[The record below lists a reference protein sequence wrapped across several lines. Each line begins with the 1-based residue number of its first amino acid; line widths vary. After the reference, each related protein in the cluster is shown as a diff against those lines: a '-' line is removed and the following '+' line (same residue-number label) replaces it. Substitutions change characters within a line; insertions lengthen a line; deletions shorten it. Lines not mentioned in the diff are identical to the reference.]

1 MKHPLLI
8 SLLTLLSACKL
19 PDATTEINP
28 EELTG
33 MKKYEWYAQFTTPKG
48 YNRMRITGG
57 YFTLEDQTKMY
68 FHTGFLPQGKWA
80 SPSGLRLV
88 GPAKKYLPRQLNI
101 TWFSILENQAYSAEC
116 PVPFEQL
123 QQDGANGFS
132 ADLPVGWQDKS
143 FNRFVTGIAPGGY
156 IQIWAFAIGAAH
168 ITISSCQGKPVNISF
183 SETRLSQGGGYKS
196 WKEYVDA
203 YIEDYTPEQLQDL
216 GKKAFPV
223 NTWRDIYTRRYP
235 YTIKVSGMR
244 QQPAYAKLSTFGGE
258 YYTFGAPRTPA
269 DRYDTHGVPDML
281 DIFTLSDRDD
291 EVHKEFYRV
300 HFDETEAIR
309 AFEKFAETNQGKP
322 FELHAEVSDL
332 KTHVNITL
340 TDGGQIY
347 LFEKTRM
354 E

>member
-1 MKHPLLI
+1 MH
-8 SLLTLLSACKL
+8 
-19 PDATTEINP
+19 
-28 EELTG
+28 
-33 MKKYEWYAQFTTPKG
+33 
-48 YNRMRITGG
+48 ITDG
-57 YFTLEDQTKMY
+57 YFTLEDQTKMHIY
-68 FHTGFLPQGKWA
+68 TNYLPQGKWA

-116 PVPFEQL
+116 PFPFEQL
-123 QQDGANGFS
+123 QQDGTNGFS

-168 ITISSCQGKPVNISF
+168 ITIGSCQGKPVNIPF

-203 YIEDYTPEQLQDL
+203 YMENYTPEQLQDL

-235 YTIKVSGMR
+235 YTIIVSGTK
-244 QQPAYAKLSTFGGE
+244 QQKAYAELSTVGGE
-258 YYTFGAPRTPA
+258 RYTFDMPDTPA
-269 DRYDTHGVPDML
+269 DRLDTHEVPTML
-281 DIFTLSDRDD
+281 NVFTVSDKSDKLY
-291 EVHKEFYRV
+291 EAYYRV
-300 HFDETEAIR
+300 RFDETEAIR
-309 AFEKFAETNQGKP
+309 AFEKFAGTNQGKP

-340 TDGGQIY
+340 TDGEQIY